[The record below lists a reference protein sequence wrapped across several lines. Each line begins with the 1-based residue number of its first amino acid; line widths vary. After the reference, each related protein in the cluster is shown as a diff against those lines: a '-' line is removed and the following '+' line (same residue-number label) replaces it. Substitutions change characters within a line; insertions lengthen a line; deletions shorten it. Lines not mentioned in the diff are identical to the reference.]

1 LNSSNKPSVLGNFVL
16 IKTHGDMKAAIP
28 TNDGIRMT
36 RTFEQAKGF
45 LIFDV
50 ELGQLANVE
59 MIWNKAGYNDSA
71 ESFLQP
77 LSGCAAA
84 FAGDFNQDL
93 AKVLRQ
99 KGIDPIC
106 TSDEIITNLIVHYIE
121 NDLRK
126 ASDCCCCP

>member
-1 LNSSNKPSVLGNFVL
+1 MQPSVLVNFVL
-16 IKTHGDMKAAIP
+16 INLQGYMKAAIP

-36 RTFEQAKGF
+36 PTFEQAKGF
-45 LIFDV
+45 LIFDI
-50 ELGQLANVE
+50 EMGELANVE
-59 MIWNKAGYNDSA
+59 MIWNNVAYNDSR

-84 FAGDFNQDL
+84 FAGDFNMDL